1 MYHTVFRH
9 PCRPSYTPPASPV
22 VLSLAAVVWL
32 GACGDPQP
40 PVACGTI
47 PQQTLHVGETEVVT
61 PCFEDP
67 EMERISLSAE
77 PSNPQV
83 ARASISGDR
92 VRVQGTSPGNTT
104 VTVTATDPDSLTGQ
118 LRFDVVVPNRPP
130 EVSGTI
136 PDVYLSPGGSREIFL
151 RAFFSDPDAQELAY
165 GAEFSDPTVATGS
178 VAGDI
183 LTTTGVGVGTTT
195 GTAAATDP
203 GGLSVS
209 QTFPVRVAEPQRLL
223 RDDFETDES
232 LAKWTVTDSS
242 TAMIADGRFWLAN
255 AASGYLGFA
264 GFSLNATEWEVTAA
278 LGNAT
283 SAAWAALIVGAD
295 HERFSSYQIQIGAD
309 GNNFGLGD
317 TDYRFLLFDGS
328 GPTWLYDD
336 GWYGQSDAIG
346 DVGELTEIT
355 MAVRS
360 GVLTVKAGSTELM
373 RLDFAG
379 TVLSGDATYVVMAT
393 WPAGQST
400 GNRGFF
406 DWVEVKG
413 IGLDNRTT
421 DMHPAP
427 LSLEEVQPFLEI
439 GPGDWIRRVEGRLIG
454 TGNRTPRALIRKRKE

>member
-1 MYHTVFRH
+1 
-9 PCRPSYTPPASPV
+9 V

-178 VAGDI
+178 VAADI

-379 TVLSGDATYVVMAT
+379 TVLSGDATHVVMAT

-439 GPGDWIRRVEGRLIG
+439 GPGDWSRRVEGRLIG
-454 TGNRTPRALIRKRKE
+454 TGNRTPRALIRKPKD